1 MSAYPVIYWMVV
13 LVVAG
18 AVSAVLIWIG
28 YLLGLRRAAQR
39 VAALREEMEAARLN
53 RWMMGGCYD
62 TRGDDAG
69 TQRGTR

>member
-1 MSAYPVIYWMVV
+1 VTN
-13 LVVAG
+13 
-18 AVSAVLIWIG
+18 
-28 YLLGLRRAAQR
+28 AQR